1 MVRVRWD
8 EGDCSHVDIWA
19 LAQRGCAG
27 AHEALLA
34 LAQASSLSS
43 LSGPRSSP
51 EVISEETA
59 AQQQQ
64 PRSAAAAA
72 PAFPHAFEH

>member
-1 MVRVRWD
+1 MVRERWD

-34 LAQASSLSS
+34 LAQASPL
-43 LSGPRSSP
+43 LAVRAHRQGL
-51 EVISEETA
+51 
-59 AQQQQ
+59 
-64 PRSAAAAA
+64 
-72 PAFPHAFEH
+72 F